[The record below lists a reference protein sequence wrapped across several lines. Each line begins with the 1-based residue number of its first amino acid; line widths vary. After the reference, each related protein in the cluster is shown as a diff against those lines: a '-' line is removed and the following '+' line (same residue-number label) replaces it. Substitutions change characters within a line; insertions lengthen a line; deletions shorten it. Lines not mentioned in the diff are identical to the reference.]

1 MTKKPDFTHRPR
13 DWFDCA
19 DAYRRIEAAEIAMFA
34 TRSIVSGHMSPDA
47 DAGHIQRHVEL
58 QRKRLLFTDR
68 QPGGNYMGW
77 PCEPRTVASRLPIWC

>member
-19 DAYRRIEAAEIAMFA
+19 DAPRRIEVAEFGMSG
-34 TRSIVSGHMSPDA
+34 RSANVEGHMSPDA
-47 DAGHIQRHVEL
+47 DAGHVKRHADL
-58 QRKRLLFTDR
+58 QRKRFLFTDR
-68 QPGGNYMGW
+68 QPLGHYTGW